1 MSCPSEGNGKR
12 ALSDRKPNTHG
23 AWTLK
28 RALDTG
34 RLDMRSEAGQA
45 IKRLRMQLE
54 TDLGGVDTLSTQE
67 RLLVDRIVKKALI
80 IEALETYALGR
91 KSIFK
96 RNGELIGALG
106 RHYLSYTEAL
116 RRDLLAVGL
125 QRRAKN
131 VPNLQDYLQARA
143 NQTDGT
149 EPDHDMEPDP
159 IMEPE
164 ATQDG
169 QDVEL
174 NATAKETRTDDC
186 TED

>member
-1 MSCPSEGNGKR
+1 MSYPSDGNGKR
-12 ALSDRKPNTHG
+12 SLSDRKPNTHG

-45 IKRLRMQLE
+45 IKRLRTQLE
-54 TDLGGVDTLSTQE
+54 TDLGGADTLSTQE

-80 IEALETYALGR
+80 IEALETYALSR
-91 KSIFK
+91 RSIFK

-125 QRRAKN
+125 GRRAKD
-131 VPNLQDYLQARA
+131 VPNLSDYLNARA
-143 NQTDGT
+143 AANGT
-149 EPDHDMEPDP
+149 EPEPYSDMENSG
-159 IMEPE
+159 IASGET
-164 ATQDG
+164 TQDV
-169 QDVEL
+169 QEAEHTL
-174 NATAKETRTDDC
+174 PLEEEPRA
-186 TED
+186 ED

>member
-1 MSCPSEGNGKR
+1 MNDG
-12 ALSDRKPNTHG
+12 KPNTHG

-28 RALDTG
+28 RALDLG
-34 RLDMRSEAGQA
+34 KLDGRSEAGQA

-54 TDLGGVDTLSTQE
+54 ADLGGADTLSTQE

-80 IEALETYALGR
+80 IEALESYSLSR

-125 QRRAKN
+125 QRRTRD
-131 VPNLQDYLQARA
+131 VPSLTDYLSARA
-143 NQTDGT
+143 AANDT
-149 EPDHDMEPDP
+149 EPAPYHDTENSG
-159 IMEPE
+159 IANGE

-169 QDVEL
+169 QEADHTLTLE
-174 NATAKETRTDDC
+174 EEQRGTD
-186 TED
+186 